1 MSHSND
7 ADFEQSQIPDS
18 RYLEFIELL
27 IDKSIKRLKSKSY
40 KPKIQDALRAIRL
53 KHKVF
58 KDSEVERSET
68 HRAEKTFWQEIE
80 SMRNEV
86 LSDFDPECDP
96 VDFRMQITRTIIGLK
111 PLVTNGILPIKT
123 ITDAFNRKRSQESQ
137 SQDPKLKFTYAR
149 IGRILSN
156 LGFQKAKTPN
166 GCSAIIWD
174 EKLLPQDADINIHNS
189 LQENELEEK

>member
-7 ADFEQSQIPDS
+7 ADSGQSQIPDS

-27 IDKSIKRLKSKSY
+27 IEKSIKRLKSKSY

-58 KDSEVERSET
+58 KDSE
-68 HRAEKTFWQEIE
+68 AEKTFWQEIDA
-80 SMRNEV
+80 MRNEV
-86 LSDFDPECDP
+86 LSDFDPEDDP
-96 VDFRMQITRTIIGLK
+96 VDFRLQITKTIIGLK
-111 PLVTNGILPIKT
+111 PLVTNGILPVKT
-123 ITDAFNRKRSQESQ
+123 ITDAFNQKRSQERQ
-137 SQDPKLKFTYAR
+137 SQDPKLDFTYAR